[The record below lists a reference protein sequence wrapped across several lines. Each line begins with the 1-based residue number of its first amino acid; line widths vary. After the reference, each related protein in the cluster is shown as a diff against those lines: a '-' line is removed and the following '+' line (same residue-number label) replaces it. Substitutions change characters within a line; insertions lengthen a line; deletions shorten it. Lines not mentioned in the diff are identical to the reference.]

1 MPIPNS
7 PWFLNGNLVTLEE
20 LGEAVDLLAEGG
32 HVMGPGRAV
41 VQAPEA
47 EDEALGTFKPSKPC
61 EPVNGREGGLLPHR
75 NNSHRAVL
83 FLNEIR
89 YRYVRS
95 KNPARPDK

>member
-1 MPIPNS
+1 MPTPNS
-7 PWFLNGNLVTLEE
+7 PGFLDGDIVALEE
-20 LGEAVDLLAEGG
+20 LGKTIDLLAEGG
-32 HVMGPGRAV
+32 HVMGSGRAV

-47 EDEALGTFKPSKPC
+47 EDAAPGTFKPSKPC